1 MGAFG
6 GYAGGDFLLAIARRP
21 TPTYGGAPPGPFGGL
36 STPRMPAQARPG
48 AREVAVHRP
57 QRRAFPVAI
66 LGATVFAIALAV
78 AACGGGST
86 GIGSTGAPTAA
97 PTGAATAAATAQPS
111 PTPIVLAKTFTAA
124 NGRTVGHPDGWV
136 VREDMVIIYAST
148 TEVAA
153 TRLVTLGSLEADEVF
168 VQFAENS
175 ILSGATADP
184 FVHLPDNLRLLLES
198 SGFTAGA
205 PTGLPW
211 AARPAARL
219 DAANDRLQMLAVS
232 IRVRDDLFADVI
244 AYAAPGE
251 MSAHEALILAMIES
265 LTYPPS

>member
-21 TPTYGGAPPGPFGGL
+21 TPTHGGAPPGPFGGW
-36 STPRMPAQARPG
+36 STRRMPAQARPE
-48 AREVAVHRP
+48 AREAAVHRP
-57 QRRAFPVAI
+57 HLHSFCVAG
-66 LGATVFAIALAV
+66 LGVAVAATALVV
-78 AACGGGST
+78 AACGG
-86 GIGSTGAPTAA
+86 GSTGAPTAA

-111 PTPIVLAKTFTAA
+111 PTPFVLAKTFTAA

-136 VREDMVIIYAST
+136 VREDMGIIYAST
-148 TEVAA
+148 TEAA
-153 TRLVTLGSLEADEVF
+153 ANRLVTIGSLEAGEVF